1 MDNIYKTFLWK
12 TEVISIKDMK
22 ELDLETRV
30 KLRWVP
36 PPGTV

>member
-22 ELDLETRV
+22 ELDPETRV
-30 KLRWVP
+30 KLR
-36 PPGTV
+36 